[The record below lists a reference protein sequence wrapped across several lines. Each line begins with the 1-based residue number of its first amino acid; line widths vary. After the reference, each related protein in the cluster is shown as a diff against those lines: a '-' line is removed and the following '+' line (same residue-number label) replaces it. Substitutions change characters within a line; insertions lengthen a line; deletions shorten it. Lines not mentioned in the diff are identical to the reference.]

1 VGLKHQIKRGT
12 AGLFPRHA
20 PRVVVGALLLSAMVL
35 PLAADSVGRDLAVRI
50 TYYVLLVASWN
61 VLAGYA
67 GLYSFGHVAFA
78 AIGAYSTVLVAD
90 WEGLQFE
97 YAFLIGGGLAAAVG
111 ILLGL
116 LSSRIRGPYLVVASF
131 GLLVAVQ
138 TIVLANPSLTGGAGG
153 SVVPRLFSA
162 QEPEL
167 RYYLFG
173 LLLVGVFFAISIMLL
188 RSRPGK
194 VIAALRDDE
203 DGAVA
208 IGINP
213 LPWKTAIFAYTSMWA
228 GIAGVFLAQYT
239 GFVTPSIGGVP
250 EMSIVVAMGVAGG
263 LGTLVGPIISTGAL
277 LYLSDKLRVVGEGYA
292 TLLFGVVL
300 LFVVVAVPLIRRRVR
315 ARPSQTGSPVPESVE
330 EIEVVTS
337 PGTGGV
343 RA

>member
-1 VGLKHQIKRGT
+1 MI
-12 AGLFPRHA
+12 
-20 PRVVVGALLLSAMVL
+20 L
-35 PLAADSVGRDLAVRI
+35 PLPAGSVGRDLAVRI

-61 VLAGYA
+61 LLAGYA

-78 AIGAYSTVLVAD
+78 ALGAYSTVVLAD
-90 WEGLQFE
+90 SEGLQIQ
-97 YAFLIGGGLAAAVG
+97 YAFLIGGGVAAAVG

-138 TIVLANPSLTGGAGG
+138 TIILANPSLTGGAGG
-153 SVVPRLFSA
+153 SVVPGRFGA
-162 QEPEL
+162 DDREL
-167 RYYLFG
+167 RYYLLG
-173 LLLVGVFFAISIMLL
+173 LLIVAVFFGISILLL
-188 RSRPGK
+188 RSRAGK

-228 GIAGVFLAQYT
+228 GIAGVFYAYYT

-263 LGTLVGPIISTGAL
+263 LGTLIGPIISTGAL
-277 LYLSDKLRVVGEGYA
+277 LYLSDRLRVIGEGYS

-300 LFVVVAVPLIRRRVR
+300 LFVVVAVPWIRRRVQSR
-315 ARPSQTGSPVPESVE
+315 RSQSTESPVPVSVE
-330 EIEVVTS
+330 ELEAVVG
-337 PGTGGV
+337 PGTGT

>member
-1 VGLKHQIKRGT
+1 MGLKHQIERVR
-12 AGLFPRHA
+12 AGFFHRHA
-20 PRVVVGALLLSAMVL
+20 WRIAVGALLVIAVIMPVV
-35 PLAADSVGRDLAVRI
+35 ADSVGRDLAVRI

-61 VLAGYA
+61 LLAGYA

-78 AIGAYSTVLVAD
+78 ALGAYSTVVLAD
-90 WEGLQFE
+90 WEGLQIQH
-97 YAFLIGGGLAAAVG
+97 ALLIGGGVAAAVG
-111 ILLGL
+111 VLLGL

-138 TIVLANPSLTGGAGG
+138 TIVLANPALTGGAGG
-153 SVVPRLFSA
+153 SVVPGQFGAEDR
-162 QEPEL
+162 EL
-167 RYYLFG
+167 RYYLLG
-173 LLLVGVFFAISIMLL
+173 LLIVAVFFGISILLL
-188 RSRPGK
+188 RSRAGK

-228 GIAGVFLAQYT
+228 GVAGVFFAYYT

-277 LYLSDKLRVVGEGYA
+277 LYLSDQLRVIGEGYS

-300 LFVVVAVPLIRRRVR
+300 LFVVVAVPWIRRRVR
-315 ARPSQTGSPVPESVE
+315 ARQSQSTESPVPVSVE
-330 EIEVVTS
+330 EVETVAG
-337 PGTGGV
+337 PGTGARV
-343 RA
+343 

>member
-1 VGLKHQIKRGT
+1 M
-12 AGLFPRHA
+12 
-20 PRVVVGALLLSAMVL
+20 LSAVVL
-35 PLAADSVGRDLAVRI
+35 PLPADSVGRDLAVRI

-61 VLAGYA
+61 VLAGYG

-78 AIGAYSTVLVAD
+78 AIGAYSTVILAD
-90 WEGLQFE
+90 WEGLNPA
-97 YAFLIGGGLAAAVG
+97 YAFLIGGGVAAAVG

-138 TIVLANPSLTGGAGG
+138 TIVLANPSRTGGAGG
-153 SVVPRLFSA
+153 SVVPELFSA
-162 QEPEL
+162 PDREL
-167 RYYLFG
+167 RYYLIG
-173 LLLVGVFFAISIMLL
+173 LVLVGVFFGVSIMLL
-188 RSRPGK
+188 RSRAGK

-228 GIAGVFLAQYT
+228 GIAGVFYAHYT

-263 LGTLVGPIISTGAL
+263 LGTLVGPIVSTGAL
-277 LYLSDKLRVVGEGYA
+277 LYISDKLRVIGEGYS

-300 LFVVVAVPLIRRRVR
+300 LFVVVVVPWIRRRMR
-315 ARPSQTGSPVPESVE
+315 ARPSQTEAPLPVSVE
-330 EIEVVTS
+330 EFEAVTG

-343 RA
+343 RP